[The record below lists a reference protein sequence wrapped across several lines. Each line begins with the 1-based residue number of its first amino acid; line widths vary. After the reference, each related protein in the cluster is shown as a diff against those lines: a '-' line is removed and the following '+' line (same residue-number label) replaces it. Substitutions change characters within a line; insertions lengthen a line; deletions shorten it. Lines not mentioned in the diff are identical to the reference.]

1 MMTLQDLYTRQVSTQ
16 REKLIDVNAGG
27 SKRTW
32 EDHLSGVDCR
42 IVESS
47 GRWELTVSGN
57 KITRSHL
64 MYCDAGIDIQMGD
77 KVIDGKDKYKAVFVK
92 HCEDKE
98 SIHHLE
104 ISLEKL

>member
-1 MMTLQDLYTRQVSTQ
+1 MMALQDLYTKQVSTQ
-16 REKLIDVNAGG
+16 REKLVDDNAGG

-32 EDHLSGVDCR
+32 EEHLSGVDCR

-64 MYCDAGIDIQMGD
+64 MYSDADIDIKMGD
-77 KVIDGKDKYKAVFVK
+77 KVIDGENKFKVVFVK
-92 HCEDKE
+92 HCEDKD

-104 ISLEKL
+104 ASLEKL